1 MYYLTP
7 CNLPLLHAPSS
18 QLLQSPLCH
27 GYGHTKIE
35 LYSFQRD
42 SIQSIPLTS
51 HHDFIHVLKPD
62 NVSFASSSCS
72 CFLSFSV
79 AAVRPGFHQG
89 KDDVY
94 NMTSSPRGEALI
106 INNKTFLNHSKDRQ
120 GSEHDVLEVHKL
132 FQDLGFKV
140 TTKENLTKNEFLG
153 ELDAMACEDHSRY
166 DCFVLWLMSHGDE
179 DFVYGTDDEKIYL
192 DTVRELFSNSSCS
205 SLDGKPKVFFTQ
217 ACRGDGEEF
226 VESDG
231 PQSARAP
238 QKTLPLSERAK
249 PANQLSHSRAH
260 FLEAYST
267 VDGFYSYRNEK
278 RGSYFVQCVVEVF
291 RERVAHDDIDTML
304 IEVNRRLSQMQGRV
318 LRGEGVKQ
326 VKLTCEFIN
335 RLTKK
340 LYF

>member
-7 CNLPLLHAPSS
+7 CNLPLLHAPSL

-153 ELDAMACEDHSRY
+153 ELDAMAREDHGLLCSVAYESR
-166 DCFVLWLMSHGDE
+166 
-179 DFVYGTDDEKIYL
+179 
-192 DTVRELFSNSSCS
+192 R
-205 SLDGKPKVFFTQ
+205 
-217 ACRGDGEEF
+217 
-226 VESDG
+226 
-231 PQSARAP
+231 
-238 QKTLPLSERAK
+238 
-249 PANQLSHSRAH
+249 
-260 FLEAYST
+260 
-267 VDGFYSYRNEK
+267 
-278 RGSYFVQCVVEVF
+278 
-291 RERVAHDDIDTML
+291 
-304 IEVNRRLSQMQGRV
+304 RRLR
-318 LRGEGVKQ
+318 LRH
-326 VKLTCEFIN
+326 
-335 RLTKK
+335 
-340 LYF
+340 